1 MSYEE
6 RLERLHQSGVLS
18 GEQAARLAKSLA
30 GKTAE
35 VATHPRVKGWIVE
48 IIGMTLIAV
57 AGVAINMYLAPPSTH
72 TINTIQ
78 DVSQAL
84 NQPEEI
90 GQMSKTLSGGISLT
104 LFIVVPLM
112 IALTW
117 FVWLY
122 NSLASS
128 EEEVFEAWAQVESNY
143 QRRADLIPNILESVS
158 KYMKFEQETLTGV
171 VRERSEAM
179 NVDDQTVTQ
188 FEEAV
193 EQMTKAQS
201 DSSALMEKI
210 ADAPESEEVIEDLYA
225 KQVALGQSMHRI
237 LALSENY
244 PSLRSADQMLTL
256 EAELEGSENRI
267 NIARMRFNEAA
278 SEFNAS
284 MRRMPMSMVASLGG
298 FQRKAYFKSDEG
310 ANKAVKVNFE

>member
-1 MSYEE
+1 
-6 RLERLHQSGVLS
+6 
-18 GEQAARLAKSLA
+18 
-30 GKTAE
+30 
-35 VATHPRVKGWIVE
+35 
-48 IIGMTLIAV
+48 
-57 AGVAINMYLAPPSTH
+57 
-72 TINTIQ
+72 
-78 DVSQAL
+78 
-84 NQPEEI
+84 
-90 GQMSKTLSGGISLT
+90 MSKTLSGGISLT